1 MKKVVN
7 RMETFEEQKKELGYW
22 TLFWDLVNRD
32 KVFQEDLE
40 GLPEEYR
47 VQALGVLKKKGV
59 TVDKR

>member
-1 MKKVVN
+1 
-7 RMETFEEQKKELGYW
+7 METFEEQKKELGYW